1 MKTAIATAAARS
13 ANEDRAIVLSVDD
26 RTVIALADGAGGLGN
41 GARAA
46 QAWID
51 AVTANPANAA
61 WSAVLEEL
69 DMDPAKR
76 GPGQTTAIAIEVR
89 ADSLAGV
96 CVGDSAVWLVTD
108 REVIDLA
115 EHVPP
120 KPLVGDGCM
129 VYEIASSFDRGTLL
143 VASDGLVKYAGR
155 DRIASIA
162 RGDDLDV
169 ATNALIELV
178 RLPSGK
184 LQDDTT
190 VVLLRRQ

>member
-13 ANEDRAIVLSVDD
+13 ANEDRATVLVAAHSV
-26 RTVIALADGAGGLGN
+26 VIALADGAGGLGN

-96 CVGDSAVWLVTD
+96 CVGDSAVWLVTAD
-108 REVIDLA
+108 HEVIDLA

-129 VYEIASSFDRGTLL
+129 VYELS
-143 VASDGLVKYAGR
+143 
-155 DRIASIA
+155 
-162 RGDDLDV
+162 
-169 ATNALIELV
+169 LIHI
-178 RLPSGK
+178 
-184 LQDDTT
+184 
-190 VVLLRRQ
+190 